1 MRKKDVLKSVGRRIL
16 AMALSAALGLS
27 LIGCGSEGEQETPK
41 KEWAYVPEFLTLD
54 AEEVSFWDMKAV
66 GDYLYYSSYTYDEE
80 TGAGDRNICR
90 YSLVDRQMTTVS
102 LAWPED
108 VLGGKGINDFM
119 IGGDGSVY
127 ITNSEYNMETGSSST
142 YINSIRTASMSMESS
157 RRIPR
162 AATSSGCRRWR
173 RTIRGGCTCTAAEA
187 CFCMT
192 EKEKAREPFL
202 WAQMIPI
209 SKK

>member
-80 TGAGDRNICR
+80 TGSGDRNICR
-90 YSLVDRQMTTVS
+90 YSLVDQQMTTVS

-127 ITNSEYNMETGSSST
+127 ITNSEYNMETGSSKLYLHKFDKDGKYVYGIEPKDPKGSDQFWVQE
-142 YINSIRTASMSMESS
+142 M
-157 RRIPR
+157 
-162 AATSSGCRRWR
+162 AADDQGR
-173 RTIRGGCTCTAAEA
+173 
-187 CFCMT
+187 MY
-192 EKEKAREPFL
+192 
-202 WAQMIPI
+202 
-209 SKK
+209 